1 MNGVLDIGETNE
13 KDYDDSSSS
22 SNTWFGSLWE
32 QR

>member
-22 SNTWFGSLWE
+22 SNTWFGNSS
-32 QR
+32 